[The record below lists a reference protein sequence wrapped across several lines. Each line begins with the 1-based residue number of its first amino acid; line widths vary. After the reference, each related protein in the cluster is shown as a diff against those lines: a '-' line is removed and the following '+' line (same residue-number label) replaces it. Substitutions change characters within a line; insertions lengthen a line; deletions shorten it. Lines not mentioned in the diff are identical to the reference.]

1 MSVSGRPVENL
12 SGTPP
17 EKLLELSRASPH
29 SSIED
34 KHHTRGHAV
43 CSASSSKMWSHCAP
57 SARLQEL
64 FPNESSV
71 YAERG
76 TYVHEL
82 AEYKLKKAHK
92 KRVKRPQ
99 SEEFDD
105 EDAERNS
112 DMYVE
117 TIIETEE
124 AMKAAH
130 GDVLMLVEE
139 KLDFSSWV
147 PDGFGS
153 GDCLLIA
160 PGEIHVFDYKNG
172 YNFVPVC
179 ETDEEGITHP
189 NSQLALYALGAMAA
203 YDFLFDFQ
211 LITLHIVQPN
221 AENIAEYT
229 LSREELLEFGE
240 WIRPLAKMAY
250 EGVGEQVPG
259 EHCRWC
265 KAKPICEA
273 RKNEALALAQGE
285 FIDLDAADAALEEQ
299 EESDATAAYNQDTDT
314 VVFKQ
319 PMLVP
324 KEEIE
329 RILPVLNRIS
339 DWIDSVF
346 AYVSGEAMHGTRWKG
361 YKLVQGRSKRVF
373 TDIKAVETKALEA
386 GYSDIYK
393 KDLLTLT
400 EFEKLMG
407 KKEFA
412 AVLGDLVVKPP
423 GKLTLVPESDPRE
436 EVTVDGGPSEF
447 DALEE
452 PPDETQLNKGT
463 KGAGSGALSE
473 GSSDEELPFC

>member
-1 MSVSGRPVENL
+1 MGVANTTKENL
-12 SGTPP
+12 SGIPP
-17 EKLLELSRASPH
+17 EKGTAAVRASPPG
-29 SSIED
+29 SIED

-43 CSASSSKMWSHCAP
+43 CSASSSKMWSHCTP

-76 TYVHEL
+76 TFVHEL
-82 AEYKLKKAHK
+82 GEYKLKRAHK

-105 EDAERNS
+105 EEAERNS
-112 DMYVE
+112 DLYVE

-124 AMKAAH
+124 AMKIVH
-130 GDVLMLVEE
+130 GEVLMLVEE

-172 YNFVPVC
+172 FNFVPVC
-179 ETDEEGITHP
+179 ETDDNGVTHP
-189 NSQLALYALGAMAA
+189 NSQLALYALGAVSA

-211 LITLHIVQPN
+211 LITLHIIQPN

-229 LSREELLEFGE
+229 LSRAELMEFGE

-265 KAKPICEA
+265 RAKPVCEA
-273 RKNEALALAQGE
+273 RKREALALAQGE
-285 FIDLDAADAALEEQ
+285 FIDLDANTGVLDEQ
-299 EESDATAAYNQDTDT
+299 EESDATAAYCPDTDT

-319 PMLVP
+319 PMLVA

-329 RILPVLNRIS
+329 RILPILNRIS

-346 AYVSGEAMHGTRWKG
+346 AYVSGEAMHGTKWKG

-373 TDIKAVETKALEA
+373 TDIKAVEKKVIEA

-393 KDLLTLT
+393 QELLTLT

-407 KKEFA
+407 KKNFA
-412 AVLGDLVVKPP
+412 SVLGELVVKPP
-423 GKLTLVPESDPRE
+423 GKLTLVPESDPRD
-436 EVTVDGGPSEF
+436 EVNIDSGPTEF
-447 DALEE
+447 DTLEDP
-452 PPDETQLNKGT
+452 PPDTQLNKET
-463 KGAGSGALSE
+463 KGTGTGALSE
-473 GSSDEELPFC
+473 GSADEGLPFC